1 MVCFV
6 VLKEIERAEQKT
18 KELKH
23 CRINL
28 LILILIPKLISK
40 GSNIHAHTTVKGIA
54 LVIL

>member
-1 MVCFV
+1 MLVCFV
-6 VLKEIERAEQKT
+6 VPKEIERAEQKT
-18 KELKH
+18 KELKR

-28 LILILIPKLISK
+28 LILIPKFISK